1 MICFIK
7 LPNRLLN
14 LASAASV
21 AVLKTWCSMLRSN
34 EAGSFRQPNDNHVM
48 TVKKTCCL
56 PI

>member
-21 AVLKTWCSMLRSN
+21 AVLKTWCSMFRSN
-34 EAGSFRQPNDNHVM
+34 EAGSFRQPHDNHVM
-48 TVKKTCCL
+48 TEKKTCCL